1 MSRTV
6 WKMEGLRYSH
16 STPSYAS
23 EMRYT
28 PHITRNTD
36 VFVTK
41 ENGFDVRNLK
51 QLAGEGR
58 GACVLFIRELLLHKA
73 VFSHDKPSYG
83 RIREEESV
91 WQALE

>member
-1 MSRTV
+1 M

-23 EMRYT
+23 EVRYV
-28 PHITRNTD
+28 PHITRNAD
-36 VFVTK
+36 IFVTK
-41 ENGFDVRNLK
+41 ENGFDVGNLE

-58 GACVLFIRELLLHKA
+58 GARVLLIRELLLRKA
-73 VFSHDKPSYG
+73 ILSHNKPSYD

>member
-1 MSRTV
+1 
-6 WKMEGLRYSH
+6 MEGLRYSH

-23 EMRYT
+23 EVRYV
-28 PHITRNTD
+28 PHITRNAD
-36 VFVTK
+36 IFVTK
-41 ENGFDVRNLK
+41 ENGFDVGNLE

-58 GACVLFIRELLLHKA
+58 GARVLLIRELLLRKA
-73 VFSHDKPSYG
+73 ILSHSKPSYD